1 VREEEIPVGGDGRH
15 SPRVWLR
22 KLNTLRFIPKRRP
35 TPLKPLTHLLKQLQ
49 NVLRA
54 TIDEALAP
62 AGLSF
67 PEAAVLSELSL
78 VSRRSNAELAR
89 SAFVTPQSMV
99 TLLKS
104 LEARGL
110 IVRRPSPEGGRAMP
124 AELTPEGAK
133 QLMVFRLA
141 MREVEHRLQ
150 RNLTPIDRA
159 RLRELPECCLE
170 SLRSDQETAGHD
182 KTSGQ

>member
-1 VREEEIPVGGDGRH
+1 MF
-15 SPRVWLR
+15 LR
-22 KLNTLRFIPKRRP
+22 KYDPPQQQSDLQQRATMRCPICSGG
-35 TPLKPLTHLLKQLQ
+35 LTFLLKQLQ
-49 NVLRA
+49 KALRA

-62 AGLSF
+62 AGLTF

-89 SAFVTPQSMV
+89 ASFVTPQSMV

-110 IVRRPSPEGGRAMP
+110 IARQPSPEGGRARP
-124 AELTPEGAK
+124 AGVTSEGTK

-141 MREVEHRLQ
+141 MREVEHRL
-150 RNLTPIDRA
+150 
-159 RLRELPECCLE
+159 
-170 SLRSDQETAGHD
+170 LRSLPPSIKDD
-182 KTSGQ
+182 SGSY